1 MKKILGWTIKI
12 AAGLLVL
19 LFLLFIGLTMYVNSH
34 KKELIAQATETI
46 HTKLSGNV
54 TIEDLNVSLFRHFPS
69 LSIRLINVSVT
80 DSLYSK
86 HQHKLLSAEN
96 LFVRL
101 STPSLI
107 IGRVLVN
114 KFTLRNGGVY
124 LFTDSTG
131 YTNGYLLKPKNSNPP
146 NPSNTNEAAKK
157 LLEKV
162 LVENFS
168 FHLEDV
174 PGDKLYN
181 ITVEKLEASV
191 KKSGE
196 IFSIDVDK
204 KLQIGGIAFKK
215 KNGSFVGKQSMAGK
229 YTLQFDAAQKKL
241 SFNDMN
247 LKIGEHPF
255 VFTGVFLL
263 GKENSFQLH
272 ITSQQILVDFARSLL
287 TPKISKSIGIVS
299 VKQPLDVDATI
310 GGSLAGG
317 DPRVQVKFTT
327 QNNQVDSKF
336 INMTQCSFTGEYF
349 NEVVPGNGYTDE
361 NSHIYVKEMSGIW
374 EGLKLNIKDLNVM
387 NLSHPSIAVQASS
400 KFPLNELNSALQS
413 ETMKFTDGQGEFSLS
428 YSGRTDSISSKNS
441 TLIGYLRFK
450 NGTLFLNGPQAS
462 IQKCYG
468 VFSFNNANLLVDS
481 LKGELAGNAVYMKG
495 RANNV
500 LSVLSDDH
508 VPVSLDWEIY
518 APLINLN
525 SIRSVLMRTV
535 STKQTRGKR
544 KTGISKTVEN
554 IDRLLSSGAVTA
566 SLRADRLKIEKMDAR
581 NFTASIQLEGN
592 TWAVKN
598 ASLQHGDGSV
608 AVSAYIKELSPNR
621 LSFSSEIA
629 LKNVDAKKTFY
640 AFENFGMKG
649 ISHEHIR
656 GRLNLTAKYSLML
669 NGKGE
674 PNMNSIAGNANF
686 SLKNGALLNFPPL
699 LEVQKTAF
707 KNRDF
712 SNVQFAEI
720 SNKLVFE
727 NAGVTIKR
735 MAINSS
741 VLTLFLEGI
750 YGLNNNTDISIQV
763 PLKNL
768 KKKED
773 EAHPEFISGDAK
785 GGMSVFLRAAT
796 DKDGKMKIKYDPLKR
811 LKGSKSK

>member
-19 LFLLFIGLTMYVNSH
+19 LFLLFIGLTMYVNSN

-54 TIEDLNVSLFRHFPS
+54 SIEDLNVSLFRHFPS

-107 IGRVLVN
+107 TGRVLVN
-114 KFTLRNGGVY
+114 KFTLRNGGFY
-124 LFTDSTG
+124 LFTDATG
-131 YTNGYLLKPKNSNPP
+131 YSNGYLLKPKNP
-146 NPSNTNEAAKK
+146 NLPKPSNTNEAAKK
-157 LLEKV
+157 LLEQV
-162 LVENFS
+162 LIENFT

-204 KLQIGGIAFKK
+204 KLQIGGIAFKN

-229 YTLQFDAAQKKL
+229 YTLQYDAAQKKL

-272 ITSQQILVDFARSLL
+272 ITSEQILVDFARSLL

-299 VKQPLDVDATI
+299 VKKHLDVDATI

-317 DPRVQVKFTT
+317 DPRVQVKFST

-336 INMTQCSFTGEYF
+336 LNMTQCSFTGEYL

-374 EGLKLNIKDLNVM
+374 EGMKLNIKDLNVM

-413 ETMKFTDGQGEFSLS
+413 ETMKFTDGQGEFSLN

-441 TLIGYLRFK
+441 TLTGYLRFK

-462 IQKCYG
+462 IQKCNG

-481 LKGELAGNAVYMKG
+481 LKGELAGNTVYMKG

-508 VPVSLDWEIY
+508 VPVSLDWNIY
-518 APLINLN
+518 APEINLN
-525 SIRSVLMRTV
+525 SIRSVLMRKV
-535 STKQTRGKR
+535 STKQTKSKR

-554 IDRLLSSGAVTA
+554 IDHLLSSGAVTA
-566 SLRADRLKIEKMDAR
+566 SLKADRLKIEKMDAR

-592 TWAVKN
+592 TWAVKS

-608 AVSAYIKELSPNR
+608 VVSAYIKELTPNR
-621 LSFSSEIA
+621 LSFTSEIA

-640 AFENFGMKG
+640 AFENFGIKG

-669 NGKGE
+669 TGKGE
-674 PNMNSIAGNANF
+674 PNMNSITGNANF
-686 SLKNGALLNFPPL
+686 SLKNGALVNFPPL

-727 NAGVTIKR
+727 KAGVTIKR

-785 GGMSVFLRAAT
+785 GGMSVFLRAVN

>member
-12 AAGLLVL
+12 AAGLLIL

-107 IGRVLVN
+107 TGRVLVN
-114 KFTLRNGGVY
+114 KFTLRNGGFY

-131 YTNGYLLKPKNSNPP
+131 YSNGYLLKPKNSNPP
-146 NPSNTNEAAKK
+146 KPSNTNEAAKK

-162 LVENFS
+162 LVENFW

-204 KLQIGGIAFKK
+204 KLQIGGIAFKN

-229 YTLQFDAAQKKL
+229 YSLQFDAAQKKL

-263 GKENSFQLH
+263 GKENSFKLH

-336 INMTQCSFTGEYF
+336 INMTQCSFTGEYL

-361 NSHIYVKEMSGIW
+361 NSHIFVKEMSGIW
-374 EGLKLNIKDLNVM
+374 EGMKLNIKDLNVM

-462 IQKCYG
+462 IQKCNG

-525 SIRSVLMRTV
+525 SIRSVLMRKV

-566 SLRADRLKIEKMDAR
+566 SLRADRLRIEKMDAR
-581 NFTASIQLEGN
+581 NFTANIQLEGN
-592 TWAVKN
+592 TWAVKS

-621 LSFSSEIA
+621 LSFTSEIA

-674 PNMNSIAGNANF
+674 PNMNSITGNANF

-811 LKGSKSK
+811 LKGNKSK

>member
-12 AAGLLVL
+12 AAGLLIL

-107 IGRVLVN
+107 TGRVLVN
-114 KFTLRNGGVY
+114 KFTLRNGGFY

-131 YTNGYLLKPKNSNPP
+131 YSNGYLLKPKNSNPP
-146 NPSNTNEAAKK
+146 KPSNTNEAAKK

-204 KLQIGGIAFKK
+204 KLQIGGIAFKN
-215 KNGSFVGKQSMAGK
+215 KNGSFVSKQSMAGK
-229 YTLQFDAAQKKL
+229 YSLQFDAAQKKL

-247 LKIGEHPF
+247 LKIGEQPF

-336 INMTQCSFTGEYF
+336 INMTQCSFTGEYL

-374 EGLKLNIKDLNVM
+374 EGMKLNIKDLNVM
-387 NLSHPSIAVQASS
+387 SLSHPSIAVQASS

-462 IQKCYG
+462 IQKCNG

-481 LKGELAGNAVYMKG
+481 LKGELAGNTVYMKG

-518 APLINLN
+518 APIINLN
-525 SIRSVLMRTV
+525 SIRSVLMRKI
-535 STKQTRGKR
+535 SNKQTKSKR

-554 IDRLLSSGAVTA
+554 IDHLLSSGAVTA

-592 TWAVKN
+592 TWAVKK

-621 LSFSSEIA
+621 LSFTSEIA
-629 LKNVDAKKTFY
+629 LKNVDAK
-640 AFENFGMKG
+640 
-649 ISHEHIR
+649 
-656 GRLNLTAKYSLML
+656 
-669 NGKGE
+669 
-674 PNMNSIAGNANF
+674 
-686 SLKNGALLNFPPL
+686 
-699 LEVQKTAF
+699 
-707 KNRDF
+707 
-712 SNVQFAEI
+712 
-720 SNKLVFE
+720 
-727 NAGVTIKR
+727 
-735 MAINSS
+735 
-741 VLTLFLEGI
+741 
-750 YGLNNNTDISIQV
+750 
-763 PLKNL
+763 
-768 KKKED
+768 
-773 EAHPEFISGDAK
+773 
-785 GGMSVFLRAAT
+785 
-796 DKDGKMKIKYDPLKR
+796 
-811 LKGSKSK
+811 

>member
-1 MKKILGWTIKI
+1 LKKILGWTIKI

-19 LFLLFIGLTMYVNSH
+19 LFLLFIGLTMYVNSN

-107 IGRVLVN
+107 TGRVLVN
-114 KFTLRNGGVY
+114 KFTLRNGGFY
-124 LFTDSTG
+124 LFTDATG
-131 YTNGYLLKPKNSNPP
+131 YSNGYLLKPKNP
-146 NPSNTNEAAKK
+146 NLPKPSNTNEAAKK
-157 LLEKV
+157 LLEQV
-162 LVENFS
+162 LIENFT

-204 KLQIGGIAFKK
+204 KLQIGGIAFKN

-229 YTLQFDAAQKKL
+229 YTLQYDAAQKKL

-272 ITSQQILVDFARSLL
+272 ITSEQILVDFARSLL

-299 VKQPLDVDATI
+299 VKKHLDVDATI

-317 DPRVQVKFTT
+317 DPRVQVKFST

-336 INMTQCSFTGEYF
+336 LNMTQCSFTGEYL

-374 EGLKLNIKDLNVM
+374 EGMKLNIKDLNVM

-413 ETMKFTDGQGEFSLS
+413 ETMKFTDGQGEFSLN

-441 TLIGYLRFK
+441 TLTGYLRFK

-462 IQKCYG
+462 IQKCNG

-481 LKGELAGNAVYMKG
+481 LKGELAGNTVYMKG

-508 VPVSLDWEIY
+508 VPVSLDWNIY
-518 APLINLN
+518 APEINLN
-525 SIRSVLMRTV
+525 SIRSVLMRKV
-535 STKQTRGKR
+535 STKQTKSKR

-554 IDRLLSSGAVTA
+554 IDHLLSSGAVTA
-566 SLRADRLKIEKMDAR
+566 SLKADRLKIEKMDAR

-592 TWAVKN
+592 TWAVKS

-608 AVSAYIKELSPNR
+608 VVSAYIKELTPNR
-621 LSFSSEIA
+621 LSFTSEIA

-640 AFENFGMKG
+640 AFENFGIKG

-669 NGKGE
+669 TGKGE
-674 PNMNSIAGNANF
+674 PNMNSITGNANF
-686 SLKNGALLNFPPL
+686 SLKNGALVNFPPL

-727 NAGVTIKR
+727 KAGVTIKR

-785 GGMSVFLRAAT
+785 GGMSVFLRAVN

>member
-1 MKKILGWTIKI
+1 
-12 AAGLLVL
+12 
-19 LFLLFIGLTMYVNSH
+19 MYVNSH

-54 TIEDLNVSLFRHFPS
+54 SIEDLNVSLFRHFPS

-107 IGRVLVN
+107 TGRVLVN
-114 KFTLRNGGVY
+114 KFTLRNGGFY

-131 YTNGYLLKPKNSNPP
+131 YSNGYLLKPKNSNPP
-146 NPSNTNEAAKK
+146 KPSNTNEAAKK

-204 KLQIGGIAFKK
+204 KLQIGGIAFKN

-317 DPRVQVKFTT
+317 DPRVQVKFIT

-336 INMTQCSFTGEYF
+336 LNMTQCSFTGEYL

-374 EGLKLNIKDLNVM
+374 EGMKLNIKDLNVM
-387 NLSHPSIAVQASS
+387 NLSRPSIAVQASS

-428 YSGRTDSISSKNS
+428 YSGRTDSISSKNT

-462 IQKCYG
+462 IQKCNG

-481 LKGELAGNAVYMKG
+481 LKGELAGNTVYMKG

-508 VPVSLDWEIY
+508 VPVSLDWNIY
-518 APLINLN
+518 APEINLN
-525 SIRSVLMRTV
+525 SIRSVLMRKV
-535 STKQTRGKR
+535 STKQTKSKR

-554 IDRLLSSGAVTA
+554 IDHLLSSGAVTA

-592 TWAVKN
+592 TWAVKS

-621 LSFSSEIA
+621 LSFTSEID
-629 LKNVDAKKTFY
+629 LKNVDAEKTFY

-669 NGKGE
+669 NGKGQ
-674 PNMNSIAGNANF
+674 PNMNSITGNANF

-785 GGMSVFLRAAT
+785 GGMSVFLRAAS

>member
-1 MKKILGWTIKI
+1 MKKFFSWTIKI

-19 LFLLFIGLTMYVNSH
+19 LFLLFLGLTMYVNSN

-80 DSLYSK
+80 DSLYPK

-107 IGRVLVN
+107 TGRVLIN
-114 KFTLRNGGVY
+114 KFTLRNGGFY

-131 YTNGYLLKPKNSNPP
+131 YSNGYLLKPKNPNPP
-146 NPSNTNEAAKK
+146 KTSNTNEAAKK
-157 LLEKV
+157 LLDEV
-162 LVENFS
+162 LIENFS

-174 PGDKLYN
+174 PGDKLYD

-191 KKSGE
+191 KKSGDVFTVE
-196 IFSIDVDK
+196 VDK
-204 KLQIGGIAFKK
+204 KLEVGGIGFKK
-215 KNGSFVGKQSMAGK
+215 KNGSFVGNQQMIGK
-229 YTLQFDAAQKKL
+229 YTIQFDATQKKL
-241 SFNDMN
+241 SFNNMN
-247 LKIGEHPF
+247 LKIGEQPF
-255 VFTGVFLL
+255 VFTGAFLL

-272 ITSQQILVDFARSLL
+272 ITSQELLVDFARSLL
-287 TPKISKSIGIVS
+287 TPKIARSIGIVS

-336 INMTQCSFTGEYF
+336 LNMTECSFTGEYL
-349 NEVVPGNGYTDE
+349 NEVVPGNGYSDE

-374 EGLKLNIKDLNVM
+374 EGMKLNIKELNVM
-387 NLSHPSIAVQASS
+387 NLSHPTLAVQASS
-400 KFPLNELNSALQS
+400 SFPLNELNSALQS
-413 ETMKFTDGQGEFSLS
+413 ETMKFTDGQGEFSLN

-441 TLIGYLRFK
+441 SLTGFLRFK
-450 NGTLFLNGPQAS
+450 NGSLLLTGPQAT
-462 IQKCYG
+462 IKNCAG
-468 VFSFNNANLLVDS
+468 TFTFNNANLIVDS

-508 VPVSLDWEIY
+508 VPVSLNWDIY

-525 SIRSVLMRTV
+525 SIRSVLMRKV
-535 STKQTRGKR
+535 VAKPTKSKK

-566 SLRADRLKIEKMDAR
+566 SLKADRLKIEKMDAK

-608 AVSAYIKELSPNR
+608 AVSAFIKELSPNR
-621 LSFSSEIA
+621 LTFSSEIA

-640 AFENFGMKG
+640 AFENFGIKG
-649 ISHEHIR
+649 ISHENIR
-656 GRLNLTAKYSLML
+656 GKLNLNAKYSLLL

-674 PNMNSIAGNANF
+674 PNMNTIAGNGKF

-720 SNKLVFE
+720 SNTLVFE

-785 GGMSVFLRAAT
+785 GGMSVFLRAAA
-796 DKDGKMKIKYDPLKR
+796 DKDGKIKIKYDPLKR
-811 LKGSKSK
+811 LKSNKSK

>member
-1 MKKILGWTIKI
+1 
-12 AAGLLVL
+12 
-19 LFLLFIGLTMYVNSH
+19 MYVNSH

-46 HTKLSGNV
+46 HTKLTGNV
-54 TIEDLNVSLFRHFPS
+54 SIEDLNVSLFRHFPS

-101 STPSLI
+101 STPSLLT
-107 IGRVLVN
+107 GRVLVN
-114 KFTLRNGGVY
+114 KFTLRNGGFY

-131 YTNGYLLKPKNSNPP
+131 YSNGYLLKPKNSNPP
-146 NPSNTNEAAKK
+146 KPSNTNEAAKK

-204 KLQIGGIAFKK
+204 KLQIGGIAFKN

-247 LKIGEHPF
+247 LKIGEQPF

-327 QNNQVDSKF
+327 QNNQIDSKF

-374 EGLKLNIKDLNVM
+374 EGMKLNIKDLNVM
-387 NLSHPSIAVQASS
+387 NLSHPTIAVQASS

-462 IQKCYG
+462 IQKCNG

-525 SIRSVLMRTV
+525 SIRSVLMRKV

-581 NFTASIQLEGN
+581 NFTANIQLEGN
-592 TWAVKN
+592 TWAVKS
-598 ASLQHGDGSV
+598 ASLQHGEGSV

-621 LSFSSEIA
+621 LSFTSEIA

-674 PNMNSIAGNANF
+674 PNMNSITGNANF

>member
-1 MKKILGWTIKI
+1 
-12 AAGLLVL
+12 
-19 LFLLFIGLTMYVNSH
+19 
-34 KKELIAQATETI
+34 
-46 HTKLSGNV
+46 
-54 TIEDLNVSLFRHFPS
+54 
-69 LSIRLINVSVT
+69 
-80 DSLYSK
+80 
-86 HQHKLLSAEN
+86 
-96 LFVRL
+96 
-101 STPSLI
+101 
-107 IGRVLVN
+107 
-114 KFTLRNGGVY
+114 
-124 LFTDSTG
+124 
-131 YTNGYLLKPKNSNPP
+131 
-146 NPSNTNEAAKK
+146 
-157 LLEKV
+157 
-162 LVENFS
+162 
-168 FHLEDV
+168 
-174 PGDKLYN
+174 
-181 ITVEKLEASV
+181 VEKLEASV
-191 KKSGE
+191 RKSGE
-196 IFSIDVDK
+196 IFSIYVDK
-204 KLQIGGIAFKK
+204 KLQIEGIAFKK

-247 LKIGEHPF
+247 LKIGEQPF

-263 GKENSFQLH
+263 GKENNFHLH
-272 ITSQQILVDFARSLL
+272 ISSQQILVDFARSLL

-336 INMTQCSFTGEYF
+336 LNMTQCSFTGEYL

-374 EGLKLNIKDLNVM
+374 EGMKLNIKDLNVM

-413 ETMKFTDGQGEFSLS
+413 ETLKFTDGQGEFSLT

-441 TLIGYLRFK
+441 TLTGYLRFK

-462 IQKCYG
+462 IQKCNG
-468 VFSFNNANLLVDS
+468 GFSFNNANLLVDS
-481 LKGELAGNAVYMKG
+481 LKGELAGNTVYMKG

-508 VPVSLDWEIY
+508 VPVSLDWNIY
-518 APLINLN
+518 APEINLN
-525 SIRSVLMRTV
+525 SIRSVLMRKV
-535 STKQTRGKR
+535 STKQTKSKR

-554 IDRLLSSGAVTA
+554 IDHLLSSGAVTA

-592 TWAVKN
+592 TWAVKS

-656 GRLNLTAKYSLML
+656 GRLNLTAKYSLVL

-674 PNMNSIAGNANF
+674 PNMNSIAGKANF

-699 LEVQKTAF
+699 LDVQKTAF

-720 SNKLVFE
+720 NNKLVIE

-741 VLTLFLEGI
+741 VLTLFIEGF

-785 GGMSVFLRAAT
+785 GGMSVFLRAAA
-796 DKDGKMKIKYDPLKR
+796 DKDGKIKIKYDPLKR
-811 LKGSKSK
+811 FKGNKSK

>member
-1 MKKILGWTIKI
+1 
-12 AAGLLVL
+12 
-19 LFLLFIGLTMYVNSH
+19 
-34 KKELIAQATETI
+34 
-46 HTKLSGNV
+46 
-54 TIEDLNVSLFRHFPS
+54 
-69 LSIRLINVSVT
+69 VSVT

-107 IGRVLVN
+107 TGRVLVN
-114 KFTLRNGGVY
+114 KFTLRNGGFY
-124 LFTDSTG
+124 LFTDATG
-131 YTNGYLLKPKNSNPP
+131 YSNGYLLKPKNP
-146 NPSNTNEAAKK
+146 NLPKPSTTNEAAKK
-157 LLEKV
+157 LLEQV
-162 LVENFS
+162 LIENFS

-204 KLQIGGIAFKK
+204 KLQIGGIAFKN

-229 YTLQFDAAQKKL
+229 YTLQYDAAQKKL

-272 ITSQQILVDFARSLL
+272 ITSEQILVDFARSLL

-299 VKQPLDVDATI
+299 VKKPLDVDATI
-310 GGSLAGG
+310 CGSLAGG
-317 DPRVQVKFTT
+317 DPRVQVKFST

-336 INMTQCSFTGEYF
+336 LNMTQCSFTGEYL

-374 EGLKLNIKDLNVM
+374 EGMKLNIKDLNVM

-413 ETMKFTDGQGEFSLS
+413 ETMKFTDGQGEFSLN

-441 TLIGYLRFK
+441 TLTGYLRFK
-450 NGTLFLNGPQAS
+450 NGTLFLHGPQAS
-462 IQKCYG
+462 IQKCNG

-481 LKGELAGNAVYMKG
+481 LKGELAGNTVYMKG

-508 VPVSLDWEIY
+508 VPVSLDWNIY
-518 APLINLN
+518 APEINLN
-525 SIRSVLMRTV
+525 SIRSVLMRKV
-535 STKQTRGKR
+535 STKQKKSKR

-554 IDRLLSSGAVTA
+554 IDHLLSSGAVTA
-566 SLRADRLKIEKMDAR
+566 SLKADRLKIEKMDAR

-592 TWAVKN
+592 TWAVK
-598 ASLQHGDGSV
+598 
-608 AVSAYIKELSPNR
+608 SA
-621 LSFSSEIA
+621 
-629 LKNVDAKKTFY
+629 
-640 AFENFGMKG
+640 
-649 ISHEHIR
+649 
-656 GRLNLTAKYSLML
+656 
-669 NGKGE
+669 
-674 PNMNSIAGNANF
+674 
-686 SLKNGALLNFPPL
+686 
-699 LEVQKTAF
+699 
-707 KNRDF
+707 
-712 SNVQFAEI
+712 
-720 SNKLVFE
+720 
-727 NAGVTIKR
+727 
-735 MAINSS
+735 
-741 VLTLFLEGI
+741 
-750 YGLNNNTDISIQV
+750 
-763 PLKNL
+763 
-768 KKKED
+768 
-773 EAHPEFISGDAK
+773 
-785 GGMSVFLRAAT
+785 
-796 DKDGKMKIKYDPLKR
+796 
-811 LKGSKSK
+811 

>member
-1 MKKILGWTIKI
+1 
-12 AAGLLVL
+12 
-19 LFLLFIGLTMYVNSH
+19 MYVNSH

-107 IGRVLVN
+107 TGRVLVN
-114 KFTLRNGGVY
+114 KFTLRNGGFY

-131 YTNGYLLKPKNSNPP
+131 YSNGYLLKPKNSNPP
-146 NPSNTNEAAKK
+146 KPSNTNEAAKK

-204 KLQIGGIAFKK
+204 KLQIGGIAFKN

-247 LKIGEHPF
+247 LKIGEQPF
-255 VFTGVFLL
+255 VFTGVFCL

-336 INMTQCSFTGEYF
+336 INMTQCSFTGEYL

-361 NSHIYVKEMSGIW
+361 NSHIYVKDMSGIW
-374 EGLKLNIKDLNVM
+374 EGMKLNIKDLNVM

-450 NGTLFLNGPQAS
+450 NGTLFLNGPQTS
-462 IQKCYG
+462 IQKCNG

-508 VPVSLDWEIY
+508 VPVSLDWNIY
-518 APLINLN
+518 APEINLN
-525 SIRSVLMRTV
+525 SIRSVLMRKV
-535 STKQTRGKR
+535 STKQTKNKR

-554 IDRLLSSGAVTA
+554 IDHLLSSGAVTA
-566 SLRADRLKIEKMDAR
+566 SLRADRLRIEKMDAR

-592 TWAVKN
+592 TWAVKS

-621 LSFSSEIA
+621 LIFTSEIA

-656 GRLNLTAKYSLML
+656 GRLNLTAKYSIML

-674 PNMNSIAGNANF
+674 PNMNSITGNANF

-768 KKKED
+768 KKKEN

-811 LKGSKSK
+811 LKGNKSK

>member
-1 MKKILGWTIKI
+1 MKKIISWALKI
-12 AAGLLVL
+12 AAGILVL
-19 LFLLFIGLTMYVNSH
+19 LFLLFLGLTMYVNSH

-80 DSLYSK
+80 DSLYPK

-107 IGRVLVN
+107 TGRVLIN
-114 KFTLRNGGVY
+114 KFTLRNGGFY
-124 LFTDSTG
+124 LFTDSSG
-131 YTNGYLLKPKNSNPP
+131 YSNGYLLKPKNPNPP
-146 NPSNTNEAAKK
+146 KPSATHEAAKK
-157 LLEKV
+157 LLDEV
-162 LVENFS
+162 LIENFS

-174 PGDKLYN
+174 PGDKLYD

-196 IFSIDVDK
+196 IFTVAVDK
-204 KLQIGGIAFKK
+204 RLQIGGIYFKK
-215 KNGSFVGKQSMAGK
+215 KNGSFVGKQTMEGK
-229 YTLQFDAAQKKL
+229 YTLQFDATQKKL

-247 LKIGEHPF
+247 LKIGEQPF
-255 VFTGVFLL
+255 VFTGAFLL

-287 TPKISKSIGIVS
+287 TPKIAKSIGIVS

-336 INMTQCSFTGEYF
+336 LNMTQCSFTGEYL

-374 EGLKLNIKDLNVM
+374 EGMKLNIKDLNVM

-400 KFPLNELNSALQS
+400 RFPLNELNSAIQS
-413 ETMKFTDGQGEFSLS
+413 ETIQFKDGQGEFSLN

-441 TLIGYLRFK
+441 TLTGFLRFK
-450 NGTLFLNGPQAS
+450 NGSILLTGPQAV
-462 IQKCYG
+462 IQKCNG
-468 VFSFNNANLLVDS
+468 VFSFNNANLIVDS
-481 LKGELAGNAVYMKG
+481 LKGELAGNAVFMNG
-495 RANNV
+495 RAINV

-508 VPVSLDWEIY
+508 VPVSLDWNIY
-518 APLINLN
+518 APVINLN
-525 SIRSVLMRTV
+525 SIRSVLMRKVATK
-535 STKQTRGKR
+535 STKSKK

-554 IDRLLSSGAVTA
+554 IDHLLSSGAVTA
-566 SLRADRLKIEKMDAR
+566 SLKADRLKIEKMDAR

-608 AVSAYIKELSPNR
+608 SVSAFIRELGPNR
-621 LSFSSEIA
+621 LGFSGDLS

-640 AFENFGMKG
+640 AFENFGLKG
-649 ISHEHIR
+649 ISHENIR
-656 GRLNLTAKYSLML
+656 GRLNLTAKYSLLL

-674 PNMNSIAGNANF
+674 PNMNTIAGNASF

-699 LEVQKTAF
+699 LAVQKTAF

-741 VLTLFLEGI
+741 VLTLFLEGV

-785 GGMSVFLRAAT
+785 GGMSVFLRAAA
-796 DKDGKMKIKYDPLKR
+796 DKDGKIKIKYDPLKR
-811 LKGSKSK
+811 LKGNKSK

>member
-1 MKKILGWTIKI
+1 MKKIVGWTIKI
-12 AAGLLVL
+12 AAGLIVL
-19 LFLLFIGLTMYVNSH
+19 LFLLFLGLTMYVNSH

-80 DSLYSK
+80 DSLYPK

-107 IGRVLVN
+107 TGRVLIN
-114 KFTLRNGGVY
+114 KFTLRNGGFY

-131 YTNGYLLKPKNSNPP
+131 YSNGYLLKPKNTDAPKP
-146 NPSNTNEAAKK
+146 TATNEAAKK
-157 LLEKV
+157 LLDQV
-162 LVENFS
+162 LIENFS

-174 PGDKLYN
+174 PGDKLYDV
-181 ITVEKLEASV
+181 TVEKLEASV

-196 IFSIDVDK
+196 VFTVEVDK
-204 KLQIGGIAFKK
+204 KLKIGGIDFKK
-215 KNGSFVGKQSMAGK
+215 KNGSFLGKQSMEGK
-229 YTLQFDAAQKKL
+229 YTLQFDASQKKL
-241 SFNDMN
+241 SFNNMN
-247 LKIGEHPF
+247 LKIGEQPF
-255 VFTGVFLL
+255 VFSGAFLL

-272 ITSQQILVDFARSLL
+272 ITSQQLLVDFARSLL
-287 TPKISKSIGIVS
+287 TPKIAKSIGIVS

-327 QNNQVDSKF
+327 QNNQLDSKF
-336 INMTQCSFTGEYF
+336 LNMTECSFTGEYL

-374 EGLKLNIKDLNVM
+374 EGMKLNIKELNVM

-400 KFPLNELNSALQS
+400 NFPLNELNSAMQS
-413 ETMKFTDGQGEFSLS
+413 ETMKFTDGQGEFSLN

-441 TLIGYLRFK
+441 TLTGFLRFK
-450 NGTLFLNGPQAS
+450 NGSLLLTGPQATV
-462 IQKCYG
+462 QKCTG
-468 VFSFNNANLLVDS
+468 AFSFNNANLIVDS
-481 LKGELAGNAVYMKG
+481 LNGELAGNAVYMKG

-508 VPVSLDWEIY
+508 VPVSLDWNIY
-518 APLINLN
+518 APVINLN
-525 SIRSVLMRTV
+525 SIRSVLMRKV
-535 STKQTRGKR
+535 AAKSTKSKK

-566 SLRADRLKIEKMDAR
+566 YLKADRLKIEKMDAR

-598 ASLQHGDGSV
+598 ASLQHADGSV
-608 AVSAYIKELSPNR
+608 AVSAYIKELSTNR
-621 LSFSSEIA
+621 LSFSSEID

-640 AFENFGMKG
+640 AFENFGIKS
-649 ISHEHIR
+649 ISHENIR
-656 GRLNLTAKYSLML
+656 GKLNLKANYSLLL
-669 NGKGE
+669 NGKGD
-674 PNMNSIAGNANF
+674 PNMNTIAGNASF

-699 LEVQKTAF
+699 MEVQKTAF

-712 SNVQFAEI
+712 SNVQFGEI

-741 VLTLFLEGI
+741 VLTLFLEGV

-773 EAHPEFISGDAK
+773 EVRPEFISGDAK
-785 GGMSVFLRAAT
+785 GGMSVFLRAAA
-796 DKDGKMKIKYDPLKR
+796 DKDGKIKIKYDPLKR
-811 LKGSKSK
+811 LKGNKSK

>member
-12 AAGLLVL
+12 AAGLLIL

-107 IGRVLVN
+107 TGRVLVN
-114 KFTLRNGGVY
+114 KFTLRNGGFY

-131 YTNGYLLKPKNSNPP
+131 YSNGYLLKPKNSNPP
-146 NPSNTNEAAKK
+146 KPSNTNEAAKK

-204 KLQIGGIAFKK
+204 KLQIGGIAFKN

-247 LKIGEHPF
+247 LKIGEQPF
-255 VFTGVFLL
+255 VFTGVFCL

-299 VKQPLDVDATI
+299 VKQPLEVDATI

-336 INMTQCSFTGEYF
+336 INMTQCSFTGEYL

-361 NSHIYVKEMSGIW
+361 NSHIYVKDMSGIW
-374 EGLKLNIKDLNVM
+374 EGMKLNIKDLNVM

-450 NGTLFLNGPQAS
+450 NGTLFLNGPQTS
-462 IQKCYG
+462 IQKCNG

-508 VPVSLDWEIY
+508 VPVSLDWNIY
-518 APLINLN
+518 APEINLN
-525 SIRSVLMRTV
+525 SIRSVLMRKV
-535 STKQTRGKR
+535 STKQTKNKR

-554 IDRLLSSGAVTA
+554 IDHLLSSGAVTA
-566 SLRADRLKIEKMDAR
+566 SLRADRLRIEKMDAR
-581 NFTASIQLEGN
+581 NITASIQLEGN
-592 TWAVKN
+592 TWAVKS

-621 LSFSSEIA
+621 LIFTSEIA

-656 GRLNLTAKYSLML
+656 GRLNLTAKYSIML

-674 PNMNSIAGNANF
+674 PNMNSITGNANF

-768 KKKED
+768 KKKEN

-811 LKGSKSK
+811 LKGNKSK

>member
-1 MKKILGWTIKI
+1 
-12 AAGLLVL
+12 
-19 LFLLFIGLTMYVNSH
+19 MYVNSH

-107 IGRVLVN
+107 TGRVLVN
-114 KFTLRNGGVY
+114 KFTLRNGGFY

-131 YTNGYLLKPKNSNPP
+131 YSNGYLLKPKNSNPP
-146 NPSNTNEAAKK
+146 KPSNTNEAAKK
-157 LLEKV
+157 LLEQV

-204 KLQIGGIAFKK
+204 KLQIGGIAFKN

-336 INMTQCSFTGEYF
+336 INMTQCSFTGEYL

-374 EGLKLNIKDLNVM
+374 EGMKLNIKDLNVM

-462 IQKCYG
+462 IQKCNG

-525 SIRSVLMRTV
+525 SIRSVLMRKV

-592 TWAVKN
+592 TWAVKK

-621 LSFSSEIA
+621 LSFTSEIA

-669 NGKGE
+669 NGKGQ
-674 PNMNSIAGNANF
+674 PNMNSITGNANF

-785 GGMSVFLRAAT
+785 GGMSVFLRAST
-796 DKDGKMKIKYDPLKR
+796 EKDGKMKIKYDPLKR

>member
-1 MKKILGWTIKI
+1 MKKIIGWTIKI
-12 AAGLLVL
+12 AAGVLLL
-19 LFLLFIGLTMYVNSH
+19 LFLLFLGLTMFVNSH

-80 DSLYSK
+80 DSLYPK
-86 HQHKLLSAEN
+86 HHHKLLSAEN

-107 IGRVLVN
+107 TGRVLIN
-114 KFTLRNGGVY
+114 KFTLRNGGFY

-131 YTNGYLLKPKNSNPP
+131 YSNGYLLKPKNPSPP
-146 NPSNTNEAAKK
+146 KPSSTNEAAKK
-157 LLEKV
+157 LLDQV
-162 LVENFS
+162 LIENFS

-174 PGDKLYN
+174 PGDKLYD

-196 IFSIDVDK
+196 VFTVEVDK
-204 KLQIGGIAFKK
+204 KLQIGGIDFKK
-215 KNGSFVGKQSMAGK
+215 KNGSFVGKQTMEGK
-229 YTLQFDAAQKKL
+229 YSLEFDAVQKKL
-241 SFNDMN
+241 SFTDMN
-247 LKIGEHPF
+247 LKIGKQPF
-255 VFTGVFLL
+255 LFTGTFLL

-287 TPKISKSIGIVS
+287 TPKIAKSIGIVS

-327 QNNQVDSKF
+327 QNNQIDSKF
-336 INMTQCSFTGEYF
+336 INMTQCSFTGEYL

-374 EGLKLNIKDLNVM
+374 EGMKLNIKELNVM

-400 KFPLNELNSALQS
+400 NFPLNELNSAMQS
-413 ETMKFTDGQGEFSLS
+413 ETMKFTDGQGEFSLN

-441 TLIGYLRFK
+441 TLTGFLRFK
-450 NGTLFLNGPQAS
+450 NGSLLLTGPQATV
-462 IQKCYG
+462 QKCTG
-468 VFSFNNANLLVDS
+468 AFSFNNANLIVES
-481 LKGELAGNAVYMKG
+481 LNGELAGNAVYMKG

-508 VPVSLDWEIY
+508 VPVSLDWNIY
-518 APLINLN
+518 APVINLN
-525 SIRSVLMRTV
+525 SIRSVLMRKV
-535 STKQTRGKR
+535 AAKSTKSKK

-566 SLRADRLKIEKMDAR
+566 YLKADRLKIEKMDAR
-581 NFTASIQLEGN
+581 NFTASIQLEGK

-598 ASLQHGDGSV
+598 ASLQHADGSV
-608 AVSAYIKELSPNR
+608 AVSAYIKELSTNR

-640 AFENFGMKG
+640 AFENFGIKSL
-649 ISHEHIR
+649 SHENIR
-656 GRLNLTAKYSLML
+656 GKLNLNAKYSLLL

-674 PNMNSIAGNANF
+674 PNMNTIAGNANF

-699 LEVQKTAF
+699 IEVQKTAF

-735 MAINSS
+735 MAINST
-741 VLTLFLEGI
+741 VITLFLEGI

-773 EAHPEFISGDAK
+773 EARPEFISGDAK
-785 GGMSVFLRAAT
+785 GGMSVFLRAAA
-796 DKDGKMKIKYDPLKR
+796 DKDGKIKIKYDPLKR
-811 LKGSKSK
+811 LKGNKSK

>member
-1 MKKILGWTIKI
+1 
-12 AAGLLVL
+12 
-19 LFLLFIGLTMYVNSH
+19 MYVNSH
-34 KKELIAQATETI
+34 KKELITQATETI

-107 IGRVLVN
+107 TGRVLVN
-114 KFTLRNGGVY
+114 KFTLRNGGFY

-131 YTNGYLLKPKNSNPP
+131 YSNGYLLKPKNSNPP
-146 NPSNTNEAAKK
+146 KPSNTNEAAKK
-157 LLEKV
+157 LLEQV

-196 IFSIDVDK
+196 IFTIDVDK

-215 KNGSFVGKQSMAGK
+215 KNGSFVGKQSMVGK

-349 NEVVPGNGYTDE
+349 NEVVLGNGYTDE

-374 EGLKLNIKDLNVM
+374 EGMKLNIKDLNVM

-450 NGTLFLNGPQAS
+450 NGTLFLNGPQTS
-462 IQKCYG
+462 IQKCNG

-508 VPVSLDWEIY
+508 VPVSLNWEIY
-518 APLINLN
+518 APEINLN
-525 SIRSVLMRTV
+525 SIRSVLMRKV
-535 STKQTRGKR
+535 STKQTKSKR

-554 IDRLLSSGAVTA
+554 IDHLLSSGAVTA
-566 SLRADRLKIEKMDAR
+566 SLRADRLRIEKMDAR

-592 TWAVKN
+592 TWAVKS

-621 LSFSSEIA
+621 LSFTSEIA

-674 PNMNSIAGNANF
+674 PNMNSISGNANF

-785 GGMSVFLRAAT
+785 GGMSVFLRAST
-796 DKDGKMKIKYDPLKR
+796 DKDGEMKIKYDPLKR

>member
-1 MKKILGWTIKI
+1 
-12 AAGLLVL
+12 
-19 LFLLFIGLTMYVNSH
+19 
-34 KKELIAQATETI
+34 
-46 HTKLSGNV
+46 
-54 TIEDLNVSLFRHFPS
+54 
-69 LSIRLINVSVT
+69 
-80 DSLYSK
+80 
-86 HQHKLLSAEN
+86 
-96 LFVRL
+96 
-101 STPSLI
+101 
-107 IGRVLVN
+107 
-114 KFTLRNGGVY
+114 
-124 LFTDSTG
+124 
-131 YTNGYLLKPKNSNPP
+131 
-146 NPSNTNEAAKK
+146 
-157 LLEKV
+157 
-162 LVENFS
+162 
-168 FHLEDV
+168 
-174 PGDKLYN
+174 
-181 ITVEKLEASV
+181 
-191 KKSGE
+191 
-196 IFSIDVDK
+196 
-204 KLQIGGIAFKK
+204 
-215 KNGSFVGKQSMAGK
+215 MAGK
-229 YTLQFDAAQKKL
+229 YTLQYDAAQKKL

-272 ITSQQILVDFARSLL
+272 ITSEQILVDFARSLL

-299 VKQPLDVDATI
+299 VKKPLDVDATI

-317 DPRVQVKFTT
+317 DPRVQVKFST

-336 INMTQCSFTGEYF
+336 LNMTQCSFTGEYL

-374 EGLKLNIKDLNVM
+374 EGMKLNIKDLNVM

-413 ETMKFTDGQGEFSLS
+413 ETMKFTDGQGEFSLN

-441 TLIGYLRFK
+441 TLTGYLRFK

-462 IQKCYG
+462 IQKCNG

-508 VPVSLDWEIY
+508 VPVSLDWNIY
-518 APLINLN
+518 APEINLN
-525 SIRSVLMRTV
+525 SIRSVLMRKV
-535 STKQTRGKR
+535 STKQTKSKR

-554 IDRLLSSGAVTA
+554 IDHLLSSGAVTA
-566 SLRADRLKIEKMDAR
+566 SLKADRLKIEKMDAR

-592 TWAVKN
+592 TWAVKK

-621 LSFSSEIA
+621 LSFTSEIA
-629 LKNVDAKKTFY
+629 LKNVDAQKTFY

-674 PNMNSIAGNANF
+674 PNMNSITGNANF

-785 GGMSVFLRAAT
+785 GGMSVFLRAAN
-796 DKDGKMKIKYDPLKR
+796 DKDGKMKITYDPLKR

>member
-1 MKKILGWTIKI
+1 LKKILGWTIKI

-107 IGRVLVN
+107 TGRVLVN
-114 KFTLRNGGVY
+114 KFTLRNGGFY

-131 YTNGYLLKPKNSNPP
+131 YSNGYLLKPKNSNPP
-146 NPSNTNEAAKK
+146 KPSNTNEAAKK

-204 KLQIGGIAFKK
+204 KLQIGGIAFKN

-247 LKIGEHPF
+247 LKIGEQPF

-336 INMTQCSFTGEYF
+336 INMTQCSFTGEYL

-361 NSHIYVKEMSGIW
+361 NSHIYVKDMSGIW
-374 EGLKLNIKDLNVM
+374 EGMKLNIKDLNVM

-450 NGTLFLNGPQAS
+450 NGTLFLNGPQTS
-462 IQKCYG
+462 IQKCNG

-508 VPVSLDWEIY
+508 VPVSLDWNIY
-518 APLINLN
+518 APEINLN
-525 SIRSVLMRTV
+525 SIRSVLMRKV
-535 STKQTRGKR
+535 STKQTKNKR

-554 IDRLLSSGAVTA
+554 IDHLLSSGAVTA
-566 SLRADRLKIEKMDAR
+566 SLRADRLRIEKMDAR

-592 TWAVKN
+592 TWAVKS

-621 LSFSSEIA
+621 LIFTSEIA

-656 GRLNLTAKYSLML
+656 GRLNLTAKYSIML

-674 PNMNSIAGNANF
+674 PNMNSITGNANF

-768 KKKED
+768 KKKEN

-811 LKGSKSK
+811 LKGNKSK